1 MTSVADI
8 LRYMETVAPKS
19 MKMDWDN
26 VGLLCGSKNAPVTKI
41 LVALDPFEAVCQ
53 EAADWGA
60 ELIVTH
66 HPIIFQAMKSITD
79 DTSIGRS
86 ILQLCRHGIAAIN
99 AHTNLDQAPG
109 GVNDVLAR
117 TLGLENI
124 EVINACGV
132 DENGNEWGLLRCGE
146 VTEQPLDTFLS
157 HVKVALGCEGLRYV
171 DGGKPVRKVAVGGG
185 SCAGGMLDAL
195 KAGCDTFVTAD
206 IKYNQF
212 WDASDLGLNLI
223 DAGHF
228 HTENP
233 VVAILAEKLQA
244 AFPDVKVKISEKHR
258 DCMKFYCFS
267 PRLVLK

>member
-1 MTSVADI
+1 MATVADI
-8 LRYMETVAPKS
+8 LKYMETIAPRN

-26 VGLLCGSKNAPVTKI
+26 VGLLCGSQNMEVSKI
-41 LVALDPFEAVCQ
+41 LVALDPFEHVCQ

-66 HPIIFQAMKSITD
+66 HPIIFHPLKAVTD

-109 GVNDVLAR
+109 GVNDVLAQ

-124 EVINACGV
+124 EVINACGI
-132 DENGNEWGLLRCGE
+132 DEDGNQWGLLRSGE
-146 VTEQPLDTFLS
+146 VHEQPLDTFLH
-157 HVKVALGCEGLRYV
+157 HVKEALDCQGLRYV

-185 SCAGGMLDAL
+185 SCGSGMLDAL
-195 KAGCDTFVTAD
+195 RAGCDTFVTAD

-212 WDASDLGLNLI
+212 WDARDLGLNLI

-228 HTENP
+228 ASENP
-233 VVAILAEKLQA
+233 AVLMLAEKLRA
-244 AFPDVKVKISEKHR
+244 TFPEIEVKISEKHH
-258 DCMKFYCFS
+258 DCMKFY
-267 PRLVLK
+267 